1 MHIAIWQIIVL
12 TLLAGWMIIDQ
23 LTLAIIGNYP
33 LLVGLVTGI
42 IMGDYK
48 TGLAVGGTLQLM
60 VLGVGTYG
68 GASVPDFM
76 TGSII
81 GTAFAVAS
89 GKGLSFAIGLA
100 VPVGLLMVQLD
111 VLARFTNTFFQHR
124 VDKKIDEM
132 DVKGVQ
138 RNILYGAIPWSF
150 SRAIPVLIMLTLGNS
165 IIKVI
170 LKDMPKWL
178 TNGLSVA
185 GGVLPVVGIAI
196 LLRYLPTK
204 QFVTYLIVGFVLAAY
219 IKVPMLGVALV
230 GLAMAIAYYK
240 NMEKLNEKNV
250 VETGNNVDT
259 KSNEVDDDDEEY
271 ED

>member
-12 TLLAGWMIIDQ
+12 TVLAGWMIIDQ
-23 LTLAIIGNYP
+23 LTLAVIGNYP

-42 IMGDYK
+42 IMGDIK

-76 TGSII
+76 TGAIV

-124 VDKKIDEM
+124 VDRKIEEM
-132 DVKGVQ
+132 DIKGVQ
-138 RNILYGAIPWSF
+138 RNILYGAIPWSL
-150 SRAIPVLIMLTLGNS
+150 SRAIPVFIMLTLGNS

-170 LKDMPKWL
+170 LEEMPKWL
-178 TNGLSVA
+178 TSGLSVA

-204 QFVTYLIVGFVLAAY
+204 QFVSYLIIGFVLAAY

-240 NMEKLNEKNV
+240 NMEKMNEKQAATAN
-250 VETGNNVDT
+250 
-259 KSNEVDDDDEEY
+259 SNDSNSSEVDEDDGEY

>member
-1 MHIAIWQIIVL
+1 MHIAIWQILVL
-12 TLLAGWMIIDQ
+12 TVLAGWMIIDQ
-23 LTLAIIGNYP
+23 LTLVLIGNYP
-33 LLVGLVTGI
+33 LLVGLVAGI
-42 IMGDYK
+42 IMGDIK

-76 TGSII
+76 TGAIV

-111 VLARFTNTFFQHR
+111 VLARFTNTYFQHR
-124 VDKKIDEM
+124 VDSKIAEG
-132 DVKGVQ
+132 DVPGVS
-138 RNILYGAIPWSF
+138 RNILYGSIPWSL
-150 SRAIPVLIMLTLGNS
+150 SRAIPVFIMLTLGNS
-165 IIKVI
+165 VIQII

-178 TNGLSVA
+178 TSGLSVA

-204 QFVTYLIVGFVLAAY
+204 QYVNYLIIGFVLAAY
-219 IKVPMLGVALV
+219 IKVPMLGIALV

-240 NMEKLNEKNV
+240 NNEKMNEQKLV
-250 VETGNNVDT
+250 TATNSN
-259 KSNEVDDDDEEY
+259 SNEVSDDDDEY